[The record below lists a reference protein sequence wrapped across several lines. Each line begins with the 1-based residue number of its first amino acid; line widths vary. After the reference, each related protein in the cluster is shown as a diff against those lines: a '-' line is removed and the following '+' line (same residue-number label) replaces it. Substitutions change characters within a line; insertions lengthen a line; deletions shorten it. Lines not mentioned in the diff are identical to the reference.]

1 MLLTLPRRQ
10 LLALAAAAA
19 ASALPGMVRAQA
31 YPARPAKIIVPFA
44 AGSGTDFVA
53 RIIAE
58 ELGQELGG
66 SFLVENRPGA
76 SGTIGAD
83 FVAKAPGDGYTLLF
97 GGSST
102 HSSAPSLFKKLPYD
116 TERDFTP
123 IANLV
128 ETPFLIIVRPES
140 PLKTIADL
148 DRWLQANQ
156 NSPAAAFAYGSPT
169 TQIAGSALVKRLH
182 RQATA
187 IPYKSNPQAL
197 TDLLGGQVAFM
208 FIDQTLAMPQL
219 KAGKVRALAVAGD
232 QRLSDAPEVP
242 TMTEAGVSNF
252 VVQSWVGLLAPAGLP
267 ADVHER
273 IVAALRKTMQK
284 PAVLQKLAISGRPV
298 PPTPQDALVAYLKV
312 QRTAW
317 AEKVRDAGV
326 EPE

>member
-1 MLLTLPRRQ
+1 MYLALPRRQ
-10 LLALAAAAA
+10 LLAAVAAFTL
-19 ASALPGMVRAQA
+19 ALPGLASAQA
-31 YPARPAKIIVPFA
+31 YPTRPAKIIVPFA

-232 QRLSDAPEVP
+232 QRLADAPDVP
-242 TMTEAGVSNF
+242 TMAEAGVSNF